1 MKLDELLKAIP
12 PLPYKADGEG
22 KTSLI
27 SRGAYPK
34 GSPEEK
40 MYVVARCGIYVSA
53 RKREKQRAV
62 AEYLC
67 LAANMLPELVEALK
81 EIERDSDCGMSR
93 DVARTL
99 LEKLDN
105 IDKKV

>member
-22 KTSLI
+22 KKSLI

-53 RKREKQRAV
+53 RKRAKQLAV

-67 LAANMLPELVEALK
+67 LAANMFPQLVEALK

-93 DVARTL
+93 DVARAAIAKA
-99 LEKLDN
+99 ERRG
-105 IDKKV
+105 